1 MFCVFKE
8 ITLEHLQMGRV
19 NWKLGQGKATEP
31 LGPIR
36 WPCARTSYLNDL
48 NLKDI
53 SQCTRH
59 ITSAG
64 VTYLGHMWPV
74 KTKTVSVIEALV
86 DSSVPGPLGCA
97 GFPTGL
103 HCAVE
108 AASSQQLV
116 LWLAPS
122 SSTTETDPVQ
132 ANPRL
137 YLPDPSSML
146 RCLLL

>member
-1 MFCVFKE
+1 
-8 ITLEHLQMGRV
+8 MGRL

-31 LGPIR
+31 LGPIWWLR
-36 WPCARTSYLNDL
+36 ARTSYLNDL

-53 SQCTRH
+53 SQGTRH
-59 ITSAG
+59 ITSATW
-64 VTYLGHMWPV
+64 VTWPM
-74 KTKTVSVIEALV
+74 KTKTVSVMEALV
-86 DSSVPGPLGCA
+86 DSSVPGPLVCA

-103 HCAVE
+103 HCAIE

>member
-1 MFCVFKE
+1 
-8 ITLEHLQMGRV
+8 MGRL
-19 NWKLGQGKATEP
+19 NCKLGQGKATEP
-31 LGPIR
+31 LGPIWWLR
-36 WPCARTSYLNDL
+36 ARTSYLNDL

-53 SQCTRH
+53 SQGTRH
-59 ITSAG
+59 ITSATW
-64 VTYLGHMWPV
+64 VTLPM
-74 KTKTVSVIEALV
+74 KTKTVSVMEALL

-103 HCAVE
+103 HCAVQ
-108 AASSQQLV
+108 AASSQHLV